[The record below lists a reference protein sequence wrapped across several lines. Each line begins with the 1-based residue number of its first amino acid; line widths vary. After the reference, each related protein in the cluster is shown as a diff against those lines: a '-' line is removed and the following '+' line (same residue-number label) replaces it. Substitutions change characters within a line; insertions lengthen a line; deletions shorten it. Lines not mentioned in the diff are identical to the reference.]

1 MHQHTANVV
10 DVDGRRIFWGRVTW
24 EAGVISS
31 VTELGDERP
40 GLPALMPGFVDAHL
54 HIESSLL
61 PPRELGRLAVRHGTV
76 ACVADPHEIANVL
89 GAPGVQQ
96 MLEDARSSPLV
107 FAFGAPSCVPATA
120 FESAGAALGPEEVRA
135 LLAQPGVC
143 FLSEVMNFPGVLSK
157 DPGIMAKLAAAKAR
171 GLPIDGHAPG
181 LRGAGA
187 RAYTEA
193 GISTDHEATTLD
205 EAAEKLA
212 LGMKILIREGSAARS
227 FEALHPLIST
237 HPGQVMLCSDDKHP
251 DDLARGHINTL
262 VARAVAHGH
271 SVFDAARAASLVP
284 QDHYGLELGRLRR
297 GDPMCAVE
305 VRDLSSFEVQRVWI
319 RGRLVAQGGEALS
332 PFVRPAIANRFDAEP
347 IDERAL
353 SIEARGELVRVIVAR
368 DGELLT
374 DEEVRPARV
383 EAGLVR
389 AEPEADVLLLAN
401 LSRYE
406 RAARPA
412 VALVRGFGLKRGALA
427 SSVAH
432 DSHNVVAV
440 GVDEASLARAMNAVI
455 RARGGLAVADGEA
468 VELLPLPLAGLMS
481 DLEGDVVAARYAA
494 LDRAAKALGSS
505 LRAPFMTLSFMALLV
520 IPRLKL
526 SDRGLFD
533 GVGFAFTDVSFSR
546 G

>member
-1 MHQHTANVV
+1 MHEHTANVV
-10 DVDGRRIFWGRVTW
+10 DVDGRRVFWGRVTW

-31 VTELGDERP
+31 VTELGGERP
-40 GLPALMPGFVDAHL
+40 GLPAVMPGFVDAHL

-107 FAFGAPSCVPATA
+107 FAFGAPSCVPATR

-135 LLAQPGVC
+135 LLAEPGVR

-157 DPGIMAKLAAAKAR
+157 DPGIMAKLAAAMAR

-181 LRGAGA
+181 LRGAAA

-205 EAAEKLA
+205 EATEKLA

-251 DDLARGHINTL
+251 DDLARGHINVL

-271 SVFDAARAASLVP
+271 SVFDAVRAASLVP
-284 QDHYGLELGRLRR
+284 QDHYGLALGRLRP
-297 GDPMCAVE
+297 GDPLTAVE
-305 VRDLSSFEVQRVWI
+305 VRDLSSFEAQRVWI
-319 RGRLVAQGGEALS
+319 RGQLVAQGGAALS

-353 SIEARGELVRVIVAR
+353 ELEARGELVRVMVAR
-368 DGELLT
+368 DGELFT

-389 AEPEADVLLLAN
+389 AEPEADVLWLAN

-412 VALVRGFGLKRGALA
+412 VALVRGFGLRRGALA

-440 GVDEASLARAMNAVI
+440 GVDGASLARAMNAVI
-455 RARGGLAVADGEA
+455 LARGGLAVADGEA

-533 GVGFAFTDVSFSR
+533 GVSFAFTDVSFSR